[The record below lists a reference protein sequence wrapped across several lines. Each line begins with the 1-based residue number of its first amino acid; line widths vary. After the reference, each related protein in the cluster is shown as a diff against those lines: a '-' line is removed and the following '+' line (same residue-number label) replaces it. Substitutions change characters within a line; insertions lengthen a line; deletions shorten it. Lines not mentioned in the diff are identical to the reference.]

1 MSDPFKKPAALPHQG
16 SAEGAGEEDNMI
28 NIGRARM
35 ALASLGIGVLVSACG
50 GGGGDS
56 GGAPPSQSGPTGTN
70 AHVLF
75 VSDYTTSAIAAFST
89 LTPTPGTN
97 LTGDIV
103 GTAPIGS
110 SLAYDATRDILYA
123 GGGGAPSNE
132 PARIDV
138 YEHASTLAAV
148 SAPTRSILV
157 PDFSTGEQIFLDA
170 ANDTIWFGGE
180 LKSTP
185 AGVDVSNE
193 AIEVFTHASTLSG
206 TATPDRR
213 IEDLQIQ
220 QFTVDVG
227 RSILYVMGN
236 TSTIAVYPNALAIN
250 GVVQPARLIG
260 ASYADA
266 FAVDATRD
274 ILYLASSPP
283 SQAGIAHVIISMP
296 GASTQNLDSER
307 QAAPIA
313 PITLPALNVLSL
325 VADPAHDRLY
335 CGASGGALV
344 IEGASTLA
352 PGSTVSAV
360 VVQAPS
366 EVAVTSFAF

>member
-1 MSDPFKKPAALPHQG
+1 
-16 SAEGAGEEDNMI
+16 MI
-28 NIGRARM
+28 TIRRARV
-35 ALASLGIGVLVSACG
+35 ALASFGIGMLVSACG
-50 GGGGDS
+50 GGGGGGDS
-56 GGAPPSQSGPTGTN
+56 GGTPPSQSGPTGTN

-123 GGGGAPSNE
+123 GGGGAPSNA

-227 RSILYVMGN
+227 RSILYVLGN
-236 TSTIAVYPNALAIN
+236 TSTVAVYPDALAIN

-260 ASYADA
+260 ATYADA
-266 FAVDATRD
+266 FTVDATRD

-283 SQAGIAHVIISMP
+283 SLGGITHVIVSLP